1 MESAIPP
8 APQNAGK
15 KKMGCLKMLFIAFL
29 SVIGLIVVMA
39 ICIPTPKSAKKEEEV
54 KIAEI
59 EARKSA
65 ALLEKS
71 KSEAEIKEVQDFV
84 KKIDEIKGELERVK
98 AERDKLAGKLKETE
112 EKLKAEPKDVEYN
125 ITDEDVKEAKEKQA
139 QVAKNE
145 AAQKEAEETL
155 LKVLS
160 PREKAFHL
168 FKKKFLVNLNG
179 SYQCPGMEVMIRENS
194 HDPDSFEHIDLTCKF
209 EKGKKK
215 GSLGNIVL
223 QEKFRGKNAL
233 GAKVI
238 NYAVLVYDFDK
249 EEFVKERAK
258 SGLEPLYKETTL
270 VEDVQSDQ
278 IKEGR

>member
-1 MESAIPP
+1 MENAIPP

-15 KKMGCLKMLFIAFL
+15 KKMGCFT
-29 SVIGLIVVMA
+29 IGLIVVGGVIGLFVLLIVVLALLGAALGGGKTQEKKDAGTAPAAMVEKVEGKEAADLKKEKDEMA
-39 ICIPTPKSAKKEEEV
+39 VKLKAAEDKLKAMEAEKKDTETVAAKKEVADDYEFDVSEEDL
-54 KIAEI
+54 K
-59 EARKSA
+59 EAR
-65 ALLEKS
+65 E
-71 KSEAEIKEVQDFV
+71 
-84 KKIDEIKGELERVK
+84 
-98 AERDKLAGKLKETE
+98 
-112 EKLKAEPKDVEYN
+112 N
-125 ITDEDVKEAKEKQA
+125 QA
-139 QVAKNE
+139 RLGIQE
-145 AAQKEAEETL
+145 AAQKESEEAL
-155 LKVLS
+155 LKALT
-160 PREKAFHL
+160 PKDRAFHL
-168 FKKKFLVNLNG
+168 FKKKFLVNLKG

-270 VEDVQSDQ
+270 IEDVQSDQ
-278 IKEGR
+278 IKNGK